1 MTKQIILYPS
11 AKGLPTQP
19 TCRLF
24 NTRLPGAYPSNQPAD
39 YLKPI
44 CQGLLQIMQQHLLFQ
59 LEKEEDKPVAQLE
72 KEEDDAAKIIEEW
85 WLET

>member
-1 MTKQIILYPS
+1 
-11 AKGLPTQP
+11 
-19 TCRLF
+19 
-24 NTRLPGAYPSNQPAD
+24 
-39 YLKPI
+39 
-44 CQGLLQIMQQHLLFQ
+44 MQQHLLFQ